1 MDPAQGL
8 AELIERI
15 DQAVQ
20 GWVKRITSIP
30 DVCHQKKILAGVK
43 SFVNF
48 DADLRTFGCK
58 RSDKYH
64 VCQAGE
70 GNCLNL

>member
-30 DVCHQKKILAGVK
+30 VTKKILVGVK

-70 GNCLNL
+70 RNFLNL

>member
-43 SFVNF
+43 SFVHFN
-48 DADLRTFGCK
+48 AGLR
-58 RSDKYH
+58 R
-64 VCQAGE
+64 A
-70 GNCLNL
+70 

>member
-20 GWVKRITSIP
+20 GWVKELLAYLS
-30 DVCHQKKILAGVK
+30 KILPGVK
-43 SFVNF
+43 SFVHF
-48 DADLRTFGCK
+48 YADLRTFGCK

-70 GNCLNL
+70 RNFLNL